1 MQIQTLYMAYADN
14 YKAEYIILHHTVS
27 TVHLAKSL
35 KLFSNV
41 LCIHKGNAFLQ
52 EILCWIP
59 MNAGKTWIFNE
70 MLWVV
75 YCGIIYGWQKHR
87 LI

>member
-1 MQIQTLYMAYADN
+1 MSPSAAKCYIETTAHLMQIQTLYMAYADN

-52 EILCWIP
+52 EILC
-59 MNAGKTWIFNE
+59 
-70 MLWVV
+70 
-75 YCGIIYGWQKHR
+75 
-87 LI
+87 

>member
-52 EILCWIP
+52 EILC
-59 MNAGKTWIFNE
+59 
-70 MLWVV
+70 
-75 YCGIIYGWQKHR
+75 
-87 LI
+87 